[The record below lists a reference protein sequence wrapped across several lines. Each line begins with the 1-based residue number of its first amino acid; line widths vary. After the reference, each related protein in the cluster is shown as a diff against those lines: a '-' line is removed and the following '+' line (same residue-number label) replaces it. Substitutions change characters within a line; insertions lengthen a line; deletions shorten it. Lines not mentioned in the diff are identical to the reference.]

1 MKLEKTRE
9 ALSVLGGVP
18 LAYYKDTAVEQK
30 AKRAYV
36 EAQQEVQD
44 AESLLREAAA
54 LKVFAA
60 AGLSAF
66 HGRLCSMA
74 SGAYPENASECADPK
89 CRAWAKAVQGE
100 AAEDA
105 WSLKARVEFLEEREK
120 HIAAVLDVADGGQY
134 RNDWDGAVER
144 LKCDARNAALE
155 EAASAIWDGTCARC
169 REPIAWDPHGGEDG
183 QGEWYHA
190 DNLSPC
196 NPLPRGFPQAA
207 ETIRALKRGG

>member
-1 MKLEKTRE
+1 MKMKKTRE
-9 ALSVLGGVP
+9 ALTQLDGTPGVGEVWSE
-18 LAYYKDTAVEQK
+18 VEQ
-30 AKRAYV
+30 
-36 EAQQEVQD
+36 

-144 LKCDARNAALE
+144 LKRDARNAALE
-155 EAASAIWDGTCARC
+155 EAANLYESE
-169 REPIAWDPHGGEDG
+169 REAAVV
-183 QGEWYHA
+183 QA
-190 DNLSPC
+190 DELRALN
-196 NPLPRGFPQAA
+196 RHDTA
-207 ETIRALKRGG
+207 ELADREAKTAKQLREHIRALKRGG